1 MGSVFLLAIGLS
13 MDAMAV
19 AAARGLAAPVIR
31 AKHVW
36 LVALF
41 FGGFQALMPA
51 LGHLLGTSVGDVVA
65 AYDHWIAFVLLGGIG
80 GKMLWE
86 ARTESSEEGDDDGD
100 DGAPRPGASEAEL
113 FGLRVMFILAVATSI
128 DAFAAGI
135 TLPLLSAPVLVSLTV
150 IGLTTAVL
158 SALGLFA
165 GRRFGAHL
173 GPRLDA
179 LGGVVLIGLGG
190 KILYEHTLG
199 A

>member
-19 AAARGLAAPVIR
+19 AAARGLAAPDIR

-86 ARTESSEEGDDDGD
+86 ARTESSEGAEDDDD
-100 DGAPRPGASEAEL
+100 DAPRPGATEADL
-113 FGLRVMFILAVATSI
+113 FGLRVMFILAIATSI

-135 TLPLLSAPVLVSLTV
+135 TLPLLSVPVLVSLTV

-173 GPRLDA
+173 GPRLDV

>member
-19 AAARGLAAPVIR
+19 AAARGLAAPVLR

-36 LVALF
+36 LVALL

-86 ARTESSEEGDDDGD
+86 ARGGDDDD
-100 DGAPRPGASEAEL
+100 DAPRPGATEADL
-113 FGLRVMFILAVATSI
+113 FGLRVMFILAIATSI

-135 TLPLLSAPVLVSLTV
+135 TLPLLAVPVPVSLAI

-173 GPRLDA
+173 GPRLDV
-179 LGGVVLIGLGG
+179 LGGVVLIGLGA
-190 KILYEHTLG
+190 KILYEHTLE